1 VKRMR
6 VLVALLAQVA
16 FSFLMPTS
24 AHANSLISTSPASG
38 AVLVVAPN
46 AVSVIGSSPLQADG
60 NQLSVTDPK
69 GVAVDDGSV
78 TVADASVVV
87 GLKPLTS
94 AGVYTVS
101 YTLHA
106 AGERPLQG
114 SFTFLYNAP
123 ADLASATPTPTP
135 TISKT
140 STTTTSGHGA
150 IIFVIAI
157 FLAGCA
163 MLLFLVWYARK
174 LWHQTQRRKRKA
186 TKKKSAP
193 STRRE

>member
-1 VKRMR
+1 MR
-6 VLVALLAQVA
+6 VLVAVMSL
-16 FSFLMPTS
+16 SFLLPAS
-24 AHANSLISTSPASG
+24 AHANSLVSTSPASG

-46 AVSVIGSSPLQADG
+46 AVSVVGSSPLQADG

-87 GLKPLTS
+87 GLKPLTT

-101 YTLHA
+101 YTLLA
-106 AGERPLQG
+106 TGENPLQG

-123 ADLASATPTPTP
+123 ADMASASPTPTP
-135 TISKT
+135 TISQT
-140 STTTTSGHGA
+140 STTATSGHGA

-163 MLLFLVWYARK
+163 MLLFLVWYART
-174 LWHQTQRRKRKA
+174 LWHQTQRKKRKA
-186 TKKKSAP
+186 SKKKSAP